1 MTAFLRSLIMKLGVS
16 LLLVWLT
23 AQATA
28 WAQPAYP
35 RQTYPQ
41 GPSVQITVTPPPV
54 YYPPPAYGYTPPRRA
69 EPQWQ
74 RPPGWYDDAPGQRRH
89 SHRGQHPNETPWERP
104 PGWYDPPAG
113 SRR

>member
-1 MTAFLRSLIMKLGVS
+1 MKLGVS

-54 YYPPPAYGYTPPRRA
+54 YYVPPAYGYTPPRRA

-74 RPPGWYDDAPGQRRH
+74 RPPGWYDDETTLTATELANQ
-89 SHRGQHPNETPWERP
+89 SHPA
-104 PGWYDPPAG
+104 DPDSHTA
-113 SRR
+113 